1 MNKISKKI
9 VALVT
14 MAAFVLTLVPA
25 AAFAADASSV
35 TVDSSS
41 KSITLNPNTATATI
55 TLSIGDSDKAQV
67 PAYVWLTKEDSNE
80 IYKPESWTATASSSN
95 DAVGTNNSD
104 GELIN
109 ALKIKAD
116 KVNAGG
122 DITITVALKEVGTY
136 TVHAGIAQ
144 NTGDKANRSELTP
157 ISVADAGTST
167 ITVNDPVSAVSNQT
181 SSFYTVDKNVS
192 TKVNTPVDVEF
203 DFRNSSNVPMN
214 YVDATAGIAIWAT
227 EGDVVTDALV
237 VKDNKV
243 PQSTTAGVN
252 NVYKI
257 TSADDITVEFTR
269 SGNYTL
275 HAAKIT
281 TNEKTVADFEANAF
295 KSVENQNTVEVT
307 ATAQKVASI
316 TLSDAVDASD
326 NTWTA
331 TLAKANNA
339 ESNTHTVKVLDANGV
354 PVENKT
360 FTVTDNSSYLNLSG
374 SSFTTDRNGEFEFSY
389 TASREGEYKVYITS
403 SDTERV
409 TLNVTVGDPVTRKAE
424 TIVANEKDI
433 TLDVA
438 QVNDEENLLAAV
450 TYTITDN
457 RGNVVEDNQTA
468 GILANEGCLS
478 GKADSDYVKLLDKPD
493 GFKGE
498 ATDFGLTFKDDTYT
512 LAYTGKNLVA
522 GDYTVRL
529 ILDNGNYADATFT
542 VGEFDANKVKNL
554 AVTTTSDTVE
564 YNKVDGE
571 ANDATISY
579 SVLAVDA
586 NGVSRDITK
595 DAGAYALGLN
605 PASTAVTATAG
616 AAGTVNVEFDGNV
629 DKEKIVGTEIQLV
642 AASNEYGIAQTAVT
656 IVDKGVVEGIKFDST
671 EGEVNKDNTV
681 KASVVDAD
689 GNVIEGVTG
698 KVFAYVADQS
708 NADANVEVTP
718 ADNAKK
724 GVADITIFSDK
735 ETTVDVVV
743 GIQKDSATS
752 PIYAATLT
760 YTIGAA
766 DVNADKMVA
775 MTIGSTDMIV
785 NNEIVNGDAA
795 PYVADSRTMVPIRA
809 LTETFGAK
817 VDYKDN
823 VVTIVDGDTTV
834 VMNIGETTYTV
845 NGEEQT
851 MDVAPVIGSGDRT
864 YVPVRFVAEALGYKV
879 TPLYAADGTTAS
891 VVFQK

>member
-25 AAFAADASSV
+25 AAFAAPSAASTYKVESSAANTLTVTVNLDNGDDLSNARLKVNFDGMAQATLTQSSPSEGYAELGSATVADFADDQDGVTPNAQKVVFNFTNVPSGTKTVSV
-35 TVDSSS
+35 TLDPDGSGAS
-41 KSITLNPNTATATI
+41 A
-55 TLSIGDSDKAQV
+55 
-67 PAYVWLTKEDSNE
+67 EDFE
-80 IYKPESWTATASSSN
+80 
-95 DAVGTNNSD
+95 AV
-104 GELIN
+104 
-109 ALKIKAD
+109 
-116 KVNAGG
+116 
-122 DITITVALKEVGTY
+122 TVASENANKV
-136 TVHAGIAQ
+136 TVKDSI
-144 NTGDKANRSELTP
+144 
-157 ISVADAGTST
+157 
-167 ITVNDPVSAVSNQT
+167 SAVSNQT
-181 SSFYTVDKNVS
+181 SSFYTVDKNAS
-192 TKVNTPVDVEF
+192 TKVNTPVEVEF
-203 DFRNSSNVPMN
+203 DFRNSGNVPMD
-214 YVDATAGIAIWAT
+214 YVDVNTSGIAVWAT

-237 VKDNKV
+237 VKDDSSQV
-243 PQSTTAGVN
+243 TTPAASGVN
-252 NVYKI
+252 YVYKI
-257 TSADDITVEFTR
+257 TSADDITVAFTR

-275 HAAKIT
+275 HAAKIAGG
-281 TNEKTVADFEANAF
+281 EESVADFKDNTF

-316 TLSDAVDASD
+316 TLDGDNVTGSD

-331 TLAKANNA
+331 TLDKANNA
-339 ESNTHTVKVLDANGV
+339 KSNTHTVKVLDANGV

-374 SSFTTDRNGEFEFSY
+374 GSFTTDRNGEFEFSY

-433 TLDVA
+433 TLDVD
-438 QVNDEENLLAAV
+438 QVNNEDKNLLAAV

-457 RGNVVEDNQTA
+457 NGNVVDDNQTA

-493 GFKGE
+493 GFKGK
-498 ATDFGLTFKDDTYT
+498 ATDFGLTYEDDTYT
-512 LAYTGKNLVA
+512 LAYTGGNLIA

-542 VGEFDANKVKNL
+542 VGEFDANKVKSL

-564 YNKVDGE
+564 YNTVQGA
-571 ANDATISY
+571 ANDAKISY

-595 DAGAYALGLN
+595 DPGAYALGLN

-616 AAGTVNVEFDGNV
+616 AAGTVNVEFDGDV

-689 GNVIEGVTG
+689 GNVVEGVTG

-795 PYVADSRTMVPIRA
+795 PYVADGRTMVPIRA
-809 LTETFGAK
+809 LTETFGAE
-817 VDYKDN
+817 VDFKDN

-834 VMNIGETTYTV
+834 VMTIDETTYTV
-845 NGEEQT
+845 NGEEAT

-864 YVPVRFVAEALGYKV
+864 YVPIRFVAEALGYKV